1 MSCPRHGVCA
11 VAEADTKKEYILIV
25 EDERRIA
32 EILTD
37 YLRQSGYEVE
47 HQDRGDKI
55 VEQVKKKPPSLILL
69 DIMLPGG
76 DGLEICREIRKFS
89 EVPIIIVSA
98 RIDELDRL
106 LGLELGADDYICK
119 PFSPREVV
127 ARVKAVFRRARNAQ
141 DDETKL
147 VQIDDERNRITVNGT
162 VLDLTPTE
170 FRLLKLFASRP
181 GRVFSRDQLL
191 ELCYQQE
198 QLVFDRVIDSHIKNV
213 RKKLAKVLPGQELIH
228 AVYGVGY
235 RYELKPS
242 DQ

>member
-1 MSCPRHGVCA
+1 M
-11 VAEADTKKEYILIV
+11 AEAQEKKERILIV

-37 YLRQSGYEVE
+37 YLRQSGFEVE

-55 VEQVKKKPPSLILL
+55 VEMVRKQPPSLILL
-69 DIMLPGG
+69 DVMLPGG

-89 EVPIIIVSA
+89 AVPIIIVSA

-127 ARVKAVFRRARNAQ
+127 ARVKAVFRRSRAGASAESEN
-141 DDETKL
+141 KL
-147 VQIDDERNRITVNGT
+147 FTIDDEQQRITVNG
-162 VLDLTPTE
+162 VILDLTPTE
-170 FRLLKLFASRP
+170 FRLLKLFVSKP
-181 GRVFSRDQLL
+181 GRVFSRNQLL

-198 QLVFDRVIDSHIKNV
+198 QLVIDRVIDSHVKNV
-213 RKKLAKVLPGQELIH
+213 RKKLAKALPGQELIH

-235 RYELKPS
+235 RYETKPTNE
-242 DQ
+242 

>member
-1 MSCPRHGVCA
+1 
-11 VAEADTKKEYILIV
+11 VAEAQEKKERILIV

-37 YLRQSGYEVE
+37 YLRQSGFEVE

-55 VEQVKKKPPSLILL
+55 VEMVRKQPPSLILL
-69 DIMLPGG
+69 DVMLPGG

-89 EVPIIIVSA
+89 AVPIIIVSA

-127 ARVKAVFRRARNAQ
+127 ARVKAVFRRSRAGASAESEN
-141 DDETKL
+141 KL
-147 VQIDDERNRITVNGT
+147 FTIDDEQQRITVNG
-162 VLDLTPTE
+162 VILDLTPTE
-170 FRLLKLFASRP
+170 FRLLKLFVSKP
-181 GRVFSRDQLL
+181 GRVFSRNQLL

-198 QLVFDRVIDSHIKNV
+198 QLVIDRVIDSHVKNV
-213 RKKLAKVLPGQELIH
+213 RKKLAKALPGQELIH

-235 RYELKPS
+235 RYETKS
-242 DQ
+242 TNE

>member
-1 MSCPRHGVCA
+1 M
-11 VAEADTKKEYILIV
+11 AEAETKKERILIV

-37 YLRQSGYEVE
+37 YLRQSDYDVE
-47 HQDRGDKI
+47 HKDRGDKI
-55 VEQVKKKPPSLILL
+55 VELVKKDPPSLILL

-127 ARVKAVFRRARNAQ
+127 ARVKAVFRRARNAP
-141 DDETKL
+141 DAETQL
-147 VQIDDERNRITVNGT
+147 IQIDDEKNRITVSGT
-162 VLDLTPTE
+162 VMDLTPTE
-170 FRLLKLFASRP
+170 FRLLKLFASKP

-235 RYELKPS
+235 RYEVKPA
-242 DQ
+242 DE